1 MTCHYMQDVAAVQQ
15 TCARPAA
22 ADVRTASCSRR
33 AHGQLHAHGQLQ
45 QTCARPAALEALQG
59 TVQSVYAK
67 HLATPRAGRARRV
80 VHLARVGCCLG
91 LGERDVLCT
100 SLASS
105 QGREADW
112 KSDQRGD
119 GGESSDVHRGEAEL
133 RRRGQH
139 GACLHNWSSAVTGAV
154 HWSSAMEQ
162 CTGAVHWSSA
172 VTGALQQGDNKM
184 HRLHL
189 LAELTITA
197 RGSCGGEMDR
207 ASKRSYTAVCHTESP
222 AAISRH
228 R

>member
-22 ADVRTASCSRR
+22 ADVRTASYMRTASCSR
-33 AHGQLHAHGQLQ
+33 HAHGQLLLRHCREQ
-45 QTCARPAALEALQG
+45 CKVCT
-59 TVQSVYAK
+59 QS
-67 HLATPRAGRARRV
+67 TWPR
-80 VHLARVGCCLG
+80 LG

-197 RGSCGGEMDR
+197 RDSCGGEMDR